1 MVLIEKK
8 VKRFCR
14 EFSED
19 GIKGESDDDKKQRK
33 AFEWLQEELRG
44 F

>member
-1 MVLIEKK
+1 MDLIEKES
-8 VKRFCR
+8 KRFCWD
-14 EFSED
+14 FFED

-33 AFEWLQEELRG
+33 AVEWLQEKLCC